1 MTVWNLGSINLDHV
15 YRVPHLPAPGETL
28 AAEALASGLGGKGA
42 NQSIAAARAGAR
54 VAHIGRIGAGGGPA
68 GAALAEAG
76 VDVTHVTRSAQA
88 TGHAIILVDAAGENS
103 IVIHPGANRDQQTAA
118 IDAALSGA
126 APGDTLLLQ
135 NETDAQVAAAGIA
148 RAAGLR
154 VVYSA
159 APFDADAARA
169 VMPHVDLLALN
180 TVEATA
186 LAAALGTAA
195 GALPVA
201 ELLITRGSDGAW
213 YRGPNGTV
221 AVPGVPVTGDR
232 TPRSRA
238 RPAPSAPL
246 RFPRSVRLTGVSTAS
261 SIYMSPGQVPVPRS
275 AGMPLPRSRIWR
287 PDWLSLRVPSPGT
300 GRHRSS
306 APRSRR
312 PARRSVID

>member
-221 AVPGVPVTGDR
+221 AVPGVPVTPVDTTGAGDTFLGWFAGR
-232 TPRSRA
+232 RDAGDDVETALREAAAAAALQVTRPGAAAAIPTRA
-238 RPAPSAPL
+238 AVH
-246 RFPRSVRLTGVSTAS
+246 RFV
-261 SIYMSPGQVPVPRS
+261 
-275 AGMPLPRSRIWR
+275 
-287 PDWLSLRVPSPGT
+287 GT
-300 GRHRSS
+300 K
-306 APRSRR
+306 
-312 PARRSVID
+312 

>member
-28 AAEALASGLGGKGA
+28 AAEALTSGLGGKGA

-54 VAHIGRIGAGGGPA
+54 VAHIGRIGADGGPA

-195 GALPVA
+195 EALPVA

-221 AVPGVPVTGDR
+221 AVPGVPVTPVDTTGAGDTFLGWFAGR
-232 TPRSRA
+232 RDAGDDVETALREAAAAAALQVTRPGAAAAIPTRA
-238 RPAPSAPL
+238 AVH
-246 RFPRSVRLTGVSTAS
+246 RFV
-261 SIYMSPGQVPVPRS
+261 
-275 AGMPLPRSRIWR
+275 
-287 PDWLSLRVPSPGT
+287 GT
-300 GRHRSS
+300 K
-306 APRSRR
+306 
-312 PARRSVID
+312 

>member
-28 AAEALASGLGGKGA
+28 AAEALTSGLGGKGA

-221 AVPGVPVTGDR
+221 AVPGVPVTPVDTTGAGDTFLGWFAGR
-232 TPRSRA
+232 RDVGDDVETALREAAAAAALQVTRPGAAAAIPTRA
-238 RPAPSAPL
+238 AVH
-246 RFPRSVRLTGVSTAS
+246 RFV
-261 SIYMSPGQVPVPRS
+261 
-275 AGMPLPRSRIWR
+275 
-287 PDWLSLRVPSPGT
+287 GT
-300 GRHRSS
+300 K
-306 APRSRR
+306 
-312 PARRSVID
+312 

>member
-28 AAEALASGLGGKGA
+28 AAEALTSGLGGKGA

-54 VAHIGRIGAGGGPA
+54 VAHIGRIGADGGPA

-154 VVYSA
+154 VVYS
-159 APFDADAARA
+159 
-169 VMPHVDLLALN
+169 
-180 TVEATA
+180 
-186 LAAALGTAA
+186 
-195 GALPVA
+195 
-201 ELLITRGSDGAW
+201 
-213 YRGPNGTV
+213 
-221 AVPGVPVTGDR
+221 
-232 TPRSRA
+232 
-238 RPAPSAPL
+238 
-246 RFPRSVRLTGVSTAS
+246 
-261 SIYMSPGQVPVPRS
+261 
-275 AGMPLPRSRIWR
+275 RIWR
-287 PDWLSLRVPSPGT
+287 PDWEPSGT
-300 GRHRSS
+300 FTRDRPPSIVGTSTSPPSAARSS
-306 APRSRR
+306 T
-312 PARRSVID
+312 PARGSTGPCRRAGTADAPQLDEDVEIARGPAAQAGLALAGQADARAGFDPCGDVDVERAVLLRPGGARRRSCTGS

>member
-195 GALPVA
+195 EALPVA

-221 AVPGVPVTGDR
+221 AVPGVPVTPVDTTGAGDTFLGWFAGR
-232 TPRSRA
+232 RDAGDDVETALREAAAAAALQVTRPGAAAAIPTRA
-238 RPAPSAPL
+238 AVH
-246 RFPRSVRLTGVSTAS
+246 RFV
-261 SIYMSPGQVPVPRS
+261 
-275 AGMPLPRSRIWR
+275 
-287 PDWLSLRVPSPGT
+287 GT
-300 GRHRSS
+300 K
-306 APRSRR
+306 
-312 PARRSVID
+312 

>member
-1 MTVWNLGSINLDHV
+1 MTVFNLGSINLDHV

-54 VAHIGRIGAGGGPA
+54 VAHIGRIGADGGPA

-195 GALPVA
+195 EALPVA

-221 AVPGVPVTGDR
+221 AVPGVPVTPVDTTGAGDTFLGWFAGR
-232 TPRSRA
+232 RDAGDDVETALREAAAAAALQVTRPGAAAAIPTRA
-238 RPAPSAPL
+238 AVH
-246 RFPRSVRLTGVSTAS
+246 RFV
-261 SIYMSPGQVPVPRS
+261 
-275 AGMPLPRSRIWR
+275 
-287 PDWLSLRVPSPGT
+287 GT
-300 GRHRSS
+300 K
-306 APRSRR
+306 
-312 PARRSVID
+312 

>member
-54 VAHIGRIGAGGGPA
+54 VAHIGRIGADGGPA

-221 AVPGVPVTGDR
+221 AVPGVPVTPVDTTGAGDTFLGWFAGR
-232 TPRSRA
+232 RDAGDDVETALREAAAAAALQVTRPGAAAAIPTRA
-238 RPAPSAPL
+238 AVH
-246 RFPRSVRLTGVSTAS
+246 RFV
-261 SIYMSPGQVPVPRS
+261 
-275 AGMPLPRSRIWR
+275 
-287 PDWLSLRVPSPGT
+287 GT
-300 GRHRSS
+300 K
-306 APRSRR
+306 
-312 PARRSVID
+312 